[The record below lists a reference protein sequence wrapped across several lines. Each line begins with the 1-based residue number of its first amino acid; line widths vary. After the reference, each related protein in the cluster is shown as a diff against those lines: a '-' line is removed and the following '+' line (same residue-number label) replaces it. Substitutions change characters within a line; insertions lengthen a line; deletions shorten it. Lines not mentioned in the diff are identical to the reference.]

1 MVAPLDA
8 KATFE
13 VEGEAITLH
22 LSFRE
27 LALAKK
33 EGVNLLSGEN
43 LDALSLAV
51 ALRCLAVEAHPNMTD
66 DEALAIVLKGGEAA
80 SDAMLEL
87 FSAFG
92 GSAEGNAEKKLKLAK

>member
-8 KATFE
+8 KVTFD
-13 VEGEAITLH
+13 VEGEPITLH

-27 LALAKK
+27 LALAKQ
-33 EGVNLLSGEN
+33 EGVNLLSGAD

-51 ALRCLAVEAHPNMTD
+51 ALRCLAVDAHPTMTND
-66 DEALAIVLKGGEAA
+66 QALAIVLKSGEAA

-87 FSAFG
+87 FRAFG
-92 GSAEGNAEKKLKLAK
+92 GSAEGNAGKLKLAK